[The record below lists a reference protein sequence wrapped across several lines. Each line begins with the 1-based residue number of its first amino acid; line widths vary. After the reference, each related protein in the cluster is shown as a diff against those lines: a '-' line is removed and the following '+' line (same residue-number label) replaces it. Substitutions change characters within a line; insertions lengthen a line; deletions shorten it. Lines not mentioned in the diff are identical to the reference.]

1 LRLFR
6 KLYPNFQQGAREGL
20 CRKQLETML
29 ALLLQNKIL
38 ISLETDNAPNTLA
51 DGAIF
56 NQMMIEEF

>member
-1 LRLFR
+1 
-6 KLYPNFQQGAREGL
+6 
-20 CRKQLETML
+20 ML

-38 ISLETDNAPNTLA
+38 ISLETDNSPNTLA